1 MSLTQALC
9 RLGLLLVLALSTQ
22 SLVGCGGQPEP
33 KINEKPVPLPPAP
46 NSLTAPAAPTVPTK
60 PN

>member
-1 MSLTQALC
+1 MNLTQALC
-9 RLGLLLVLALSTQ
+9 RLSLSLVLLLTTQ
-22 SLVGCGGQPEP
+22 VMVGCGGPTEP

-46 NSLTAPAAPTVPTK
+46 NSLTAPAAPSVPTK